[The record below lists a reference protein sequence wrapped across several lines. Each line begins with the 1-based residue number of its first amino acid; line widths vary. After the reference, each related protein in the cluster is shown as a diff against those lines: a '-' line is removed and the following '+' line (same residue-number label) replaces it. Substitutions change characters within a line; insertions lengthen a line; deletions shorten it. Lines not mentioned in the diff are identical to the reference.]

1 MIIAE
6 EIGIKSNDMEKIQ
19 MIFRNYSNVEQVILF
34 GSRAKGNYK
43 TYSDI
48 DIALIGTDLNL
59 TVQQKIEN
67 DLDDLL
73 LPYKFDVSIFHK
85 IGNQDLIAHIN
96 RVGKVIFTKLFPHKE

>member
-96 RVGKVIFTKLFPHKE
+96 RVGKLVYSKIY